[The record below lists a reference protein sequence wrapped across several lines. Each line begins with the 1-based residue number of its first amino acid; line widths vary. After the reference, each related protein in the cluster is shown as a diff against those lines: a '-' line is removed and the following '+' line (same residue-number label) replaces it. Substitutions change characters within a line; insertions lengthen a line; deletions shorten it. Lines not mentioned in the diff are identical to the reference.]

1 MGVEFEMDDAALSG
15 SMPRLDSRVVPPG
28 QNRIEL
34 SFPSFRVRSPL
45 SGHPDVGSIQI
56 KYQAG
61 ISIIDQESLEFYLAA
76 FRDVTAYA
84 EDVVNRIFLDL
95 NQLANPEWLEV
106 VGKFSSDGDI
116 DLTIKVNSDDN
127 DSATT
132 EIES

>member
-1 MGVEFEMDDAALSG
+1 MDDVTLSE
-15 SMPRLDSRVVPPG
+15 SMPQLDSRVVPPG

-34 SFPSFRVRSPL
+34 TFPNFRVRSPL
-45 SGHPDVGSIQI
+45 SGHPDEGSIQI

-61 ISIIDQESLEFYLAA
+61 ISIIDQESLEVYLAA
-76 FRDVTAYA
+76 FRGVTAYA

-127 DSATT
+127 GSPVPG
-132 EIES
+132 IGS